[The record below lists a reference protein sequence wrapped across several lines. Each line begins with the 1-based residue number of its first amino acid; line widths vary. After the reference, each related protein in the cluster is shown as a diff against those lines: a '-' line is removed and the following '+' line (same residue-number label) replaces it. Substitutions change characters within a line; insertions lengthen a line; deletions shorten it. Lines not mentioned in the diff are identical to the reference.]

1 MRRTGRAGLH
11 CLWRHC
17 HTITTIRLAK
27 RSVSLGGFFGALLR
41 EEFPQDGGA
50 LLLAN
55 TGGDGAVVVEPL
67 VLQQVHCAAGGSAL
81 GVRCAEYHPVK
92 SAMHHC
98 PGTHR
103 TRLLG
108 DE

>member
-1 MRRTGRAGLH
+1 MLVRWRRNDDRINIL
-11 CLWRHC
+11 
-17 HTITTIRLAK
+17 LAK
-27 RSVSLGGFFGALLR
+27 RSVSLGGFLGALLR

-55 TGGDGAVVVEPL
+55 TGCDGAVVVEPL
-67 VLQQVHCAAGGSAL
+67 VLQKVHCAAGGSAL

-92 SAMHHC
+92 SAIHHC